1 MGGPRAVARK
11 SRANPELIW
20 RISIKDLLTII
31 VQISPAFFP
40 VRKAARSQHMAGQSS
55 FSEGKKYSIL
65 GVSLRT
71 MNSWVRWGMPIATGL
86 VVVLVLLALN

>member
-1 MGGPRAVARK
+1 MVRK
-11 SRANPELIW
+11 SRPNPEFIW

-40 VRKAARSQHMAGQSS
+40 VRKARRNQHMAGQSS

-71 MNSWVRWGMPIATGL
+71 MNPWVRWGMPIATGL
-86 VVVLVLLALN
+86 VVVLVLWALN